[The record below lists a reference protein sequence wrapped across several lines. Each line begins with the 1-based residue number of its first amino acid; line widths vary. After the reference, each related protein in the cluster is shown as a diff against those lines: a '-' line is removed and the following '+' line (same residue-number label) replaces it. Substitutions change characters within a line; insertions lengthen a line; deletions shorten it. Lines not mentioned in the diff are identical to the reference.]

1 MKVKEPLPSEYK
13 YFRPGLLLFTYLH
26 LAADKELT
34 DALLNSGV
42 VGLAYETV
50 QPKDRSL
57 PLLAPMLSPTRE
69 QAAKC
74 STASM
79 GCSENTASSNAGSRI
94 SPE

>member
-57 PLLAPMLSPTRE
+57 PLLAPMNPSLIRYVSLLRTIILH
-69 QAAKC
+69 
-74 STASM
+74 ST
-79 GCSENTASSNAGSRI
+79 
-94 SPE
+94 